1 MLPGHGGPLVFILC
15 QHGHG
20 LFVGEE
26 APPSHL
32 TALPAVDTPTPLR
45 ELVLQLEDAGEVS
58 VENQITKY

>member
-1 MLPGHGGPLVFILC
+1 MDSVFLLEKK
-15 QHGHG
+15 H
-20 LFVGEE
+20 L
-26 APPSHL
+26 PSHL

>member
-1 MLPGHGGPLVFILC
+1 MLPGHGGAVGIHSVNMDTVFLLEKK
-15 QHGHG
+15 H
-20 LFVGEE
+20 L
-26 APPSHL
+26 PSHL